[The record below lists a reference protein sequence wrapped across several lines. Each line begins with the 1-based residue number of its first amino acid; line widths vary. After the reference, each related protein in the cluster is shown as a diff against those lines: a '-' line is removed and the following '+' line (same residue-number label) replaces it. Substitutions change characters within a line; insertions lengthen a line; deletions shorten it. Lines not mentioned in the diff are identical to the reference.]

1 MTSDQPPFASPAAT
15 PSALTRPLPGLR
27 RILAPNPSP
36 MTFQG
41 TNTYIVGNGEVAVID
56 PGPDLPDHLN
66 AVLSALAPGEK
77 ISHIFVTHS
86 HLDHSPLAAALS
98 EKTGAATFAFGAA
111 HEGRSP
117 GMQALADQG
126 LVAGGEGVDLAFRP
140 HIRLQDGQ
148 TVSHADW
155 QIEAI
160 HTPGHMANHLCFAWA
175 GHLFSGDHV
184 MGWASSLVS
193 PPDGDMAQ
201 YMASLDK
208 VMRREW
214 GMFFPGHG
222 MEITAPAQR
231 LRDLHTHRRNR
242 EAAILRDL
250 GQAPATVADI
260 TNRLYH
266 DTPAALRPAAERN
279 VLAHLLDLHSRNAV
293 SAHPVPG
300 PHALFQ
306 KR

>member
-1 MTSDQPPFASPAAT
+1 MTPNQP
-15 PSALTRPLPGLR
+15 ALTHPLPGLR
-27 RILAPNPSP
+27 RILAPNPSA

-41 TNTYIVGNGEVAVID
+41 TNTYIIGRGEVAVID

-66 AVLSALAPGEK
+66 AVLAALAPGETV
-77 ISHIFVTHS
+77 SHIFVTHS
-86 HLDHSPLAAALS
+86 HLDHSPLAPALS
-98 EKTGAATFAFGAA
+98 DQTGAAVYAFGAA
-111 HEGRSP
+111 HEGRSAN
-117 GMQALADQG
+117 MQALADQG
-126 LVAGGEGVDLAFRP
+126 LVAGGEGVDLTFCP

-148 TVSHADW
+148 TVAHADW

-160 HTPGHMANHLCFAWA
+160 HTPGHMANHLCFAWT

-208 VMRREW
+208 LKQREW

-222 MEITAPAQR
+222 AEITAPAHR
-231 LRDLHTHRRNR
+231 LRALHDHRRSR
-242 EAAILRDL
+242 EAAILQCL
-250 GQAPATVADI
+250 GQGPASVAAI
-260 TNRLYH
+260 TRRLYL
-266 DTPAALRPAAERN
+266 DTPPALRPAAERN
-279 VLAHLLDLHSRNAV
+279 VLAHLIDLHSRNAV
-293 SAHPVPG
+293 SAHPSPG
-300 PHALFQ
+300 PKAVFQ